1 MYLPKQ
7 FVETRTGVLHG
18 LMRER
23 PFATLVVMTSQGMSV
38 DHIPLLVDET
48 VEPYGVLRG
57 HIARANPILAAE
69 LLDTDAVAIF
79 HGPDHYITPSW
90 YPTKQETGKV
100 VPTWNY
106 VVVHAYGRPKFIDD
120 ANWLRQLVNQLTER
134 HEAQRDPSWKVA
146 DAPEDFVA
154 SQLRGIVG
162 IEMPIARL
170 VGKWKLGQNR
180 PEADR
185 LGVIE
190 GLRNERDSTAE
201 ALAEFTERS
210 LNEPK

>member
-7 FVETRTGVLHG
+7 FAETRADVLHG

-23 PFATLVVMTSQGMSV
+23 PFATLVVMTREGMSV
-38 DHIPLLVDET
+38 DHVPLLVDET
-48 VEPYGVLRG
+48 IGPHGVLRG
-57 HIARANPILAAE
+57 HVSRANPILAAE
-69 LLDTDAVAIF
+69 LVDTDAVAIF

-106 VVVHAYGRPKFIDD
+106 AVVHAYGRPSFIDD
-120 ANWLRQLVNQLTER
+120 ESWLRLLVNQLTR
-134 HEAQRDPSWKVA
+134 QHEARRDPGWMVA

-162 IEMPIARL
+162 IEMPIVRL

-185 LGVIE
+185 LGVIQ
-190 GLRNERDSTAE
+190 GLLSERDSTAA
-201 ALAEFTERS
+201 ALAELTERS
-210 LNEPK
+210 LAEPK

>member
-7 FVETRTGVLHG
+7 FAETETSVLHG
-18 LMRER
+18 LIRER
-23 PFATLVVMTSQGMSV
+23 PFATLVVMTSEGMGV

-48 VEPYGVLRG
+48 SGSFGVLRG
-57 HIARANPILAAE
+57 HVARANPILKAE

-106 VVVHAYGRPKFIDD
+106 VVVHAFGRLKFIDD
-120 ANWLRQLVNQLTER
+120 ETWLRLLVNQLTQQ
-134 HEAQRDPSWKVA
+134 HEAQRDPSWALA
-146 DAPEDFVA
+146 DAPEDFIA
-154 SQLRGIVG
+154 TQLRGIVG

-185 LGVIE
+185 IGVIE
-190 GLRNERDSTAE
+190 GLRREGDSTAE
-201 ALAEFTERS
+201 TLAEFTERS
-210 LNEPK
+210 LPGKK

>member
-7 FVETRTGVLHG
+7 FAETEAGVLHG

-23 PFATLVVMTSQGMSV
+23 PFATLVVLTSEGLSV

-48 VEPYGVLRG
+48 GGSFGVLRG
-57 HIARANPILAAE
+57 HVARANPILKAE
-69 LLDTDAVAIF
+69 PLDTDAVAIF

-106 VVVHAYGRPKFIDD
+106 VVVHAYGRLTFIDD
-120 ANWLRQLVNQLTER
+120 ESWLRLLVNQLTQQ
-134 HEAQRDPSWKVA
+134 HEAQRDPSWAVA

-154 SQLRGIVG
+154 SQLRAVVG

-185 LGVIE
+185 SGMIE
-190 GLRNERDSTAE
+190 GLRSENDSTAS
-201 ALAEFTERS
+201 ALATLTERS
-210 LNEPK
+210 LSGSK